1 MLNDALFLFSYVITF
16 AASVNGPLSPRDPI
30 YRADTLSPPVSAIIR
45 ATPSPPLSVTSSA
58 FLPPPRSST
67 PPPIRLQHANT
78 EQDMTGSPSS
88 SAFDVSSIAFER
100 EDIPVAPGDSSADTS
115 MSAPSTAPGHGDN
128 GRHAE
133 EDDELDG
140 RVLAAIE
147 QELTKSTR
155 RAPLATS
162 TPARVAATRAV
173 NDVKSPANA
182 TSATTRGLAAPT
194 PRRPASLARSSNG
207 TSRPPSAAPRPAVED
222 DYRRPTPEFML
233 TASAA
238 VPPTT
243 SPTLGLSVDGNG
255 SGNGSGSGNDTD
267 MTGSHYSQPAS
278 ATASATG
285 SMPPPQSASQRILD
299 AIRTTRLAP
308 PSGPISPIS
317 ATASLSSD
325 GTLARGSDS
334 GSVRNKG
341 RVGVGSAQLVPGST
355 STRRV
360 ASDGSERGQ
369 ARVQALETE
378 VESSPWTIGVNGRRA
393 VSGQAASRPVSTG
406 EFGETLRCA
415 RSVDEA
421 AREADDCFLAMLDLP
436 NLHRPRRVARL
447 RHLFARYSSRLLPL
461 TRWPPRPLDLVS
473 TRTVLH
479 APASTRPVLHSMHLG
494 PRVSQPA
501 PTPPPNQ
508 PALAPCRAP
517 TPTCHSADPSHR
529 HLRSAEAP
537 RRATHF
543 RSGSV
548 PVNSVL
554 PLPPTRPHVRPES
567 TPAQG
572 HRVWWDR
579 ALRRRGLRDSGR
591 SARWQPHRSLR
602 GSGTA
607 PPQPSP
613 PAAEALH
620 RRSVQTRTDPILT
633 ARTQLGTVRGAAQVA
648 RRNGVRR
655 PLARAKSQK
664 TTDNATPRNS
674 RDLD

>member
-1 MLNDALFLFSYVITF
+1 MLNDALFLFAYIITF
-16 AASVNGPLSPRDPI
+16 AASVNGPSSPRDPI

-67 PPPIRLQHANT
+67 PPPIRLQHAKT

-115 MSAPSTAPGHGDN
+115 MSAQSTAPGHGDN

-162 TPARVAATRAV
+162 TPARAAAPRAA

-182 TSATTRGLAAPT
+182 TVATARGLAAPT

-278 ATASATG
+278 ATVSASG

-308 PSGPISPIS
+308 PSGPMSPIS

-341 RVGVGSAQLVPGST
+341 RVGAGSAQLVPGST

-369 ARVQALETE
+369 ARSQALETE

-406 EFGETLRCA
+406 EFGETLRYVCF
-415 RSVDEA
+415 VDEMRLVKLMIA
-421 AREADDCFLAMLDLP
+421 SSLCQAFPIGIDLSTSPLCASCSPVVRTADCRSLVGLLDL
-436 NLHRPRRVARL
+436 
-447 RHLFARYSSRLLPL
+447 SIQSRLE
-461 TRWPPRPLDLVS
+461 PRY
-473 TRTVLH
+473 
-479 APASTRPVLHSMHLG
+479 
-494 PRVSQPA
+494 
-501 PTPPPNQ
+501 TPQ
-508 PALAPCRAP
+508 HRLAPFFIRCTWVVA
-517 TPTCHSADPSHR
+517 S
-529 HLRSAEAP
+529 
-537 RRATHF
+537 
-543 RSGSV
+543 
-548 PVNSVL
+548 
-554 PLPPTRPHVRPES
+554 
-567 TPAQG
+567 
-572 HRVWWDR
+572 
-579 ALRRRGLRDSGR
+579 RG
-591 SARWQPHRSLR
+591 Q
-602 GSGTA
+602 
-607 PPQPSP
+607 
-613 PAAEALH
+613 H
-620 RRSVQTRTDPILT
+620 RRSHRTSPLWHHA
-633 ARTQLGTVRGAAQVA
+633 ARQRRLAVPSIHRIVVYFHAQYLGEQHA
-648 RRNGVRR
+648 
-655 PLARAKSQK
+655 LARA
-664 TTDNATPRNS
+664 RC
-674 RDLD
+674 